1 MGVLGADSRRTLIH
15 PASQN
20 SGGKMTFWQENYH
33 FIKDVYDMR
42 HQKMAEWME
51 NVEKAIARI
60 MADKVYTSAEFKRE
74 RDNFHALCKDL
85 ERAEVKKWL
94 AQILE
99 ILMAERA
106 KDQRNNEMTQLDT
119 LIKKHEE
126 LIPTVMKTQVMVNLY
141 WRCYAYGDE
150 LKPHIEFLDGI
161 MLSSTRDIAPSCVEN
176 VDELIERQEKSL
188 VQLETKRAVVKDL
201 IEKGKVILQ
210 NPDKPKF
217 LESHVNRIELGWDDT
232 KAKAQA
238 RLQLLNE
245 TKDAWVGYA
254 ENSETI
260 VVEFD
265 KAEEE
270 IKKVKKRFSLTAAN
284 EDLKKRQDIFNH
296 TKDTIHGLDKALN
309 DNFKCMS
316 ITVPEDKKKLVEKE
330 MKVLLE
336 RLNVV
341 EHFQDKVAKVE
352 EFVAALTE
360 FDGSLKTIDSWMQ
373 KATAELNDIK
383 NCSASMAPEDRVART
398 MDLQEDI
405 AAKVEIIKADAARE
419 LELLPQGDQVPQD
432 AKDFKDELDRIT
444 KYVLDLQKKV
454 QEECDKYSEDVKFWA
469 EYKTGIKEF
478 TPWLASSEGATTE
491 GLSKP
496 TDLDEARAL
505 HDKVHT
511 FDKACLDHL
520 KLLEA
525 ANAASQKMT
534 SHETADNEVAALR
547 ERYGKVKAVCDTW
560 VTKVDILLKEWTLLD
575 NTVTELNA
583 WVAKDK
589 TTEGENQFSLE
600 KMESTLGELKN
611 IFKERRSLWRTCK
624 LS

>member
-1 MGVLGADSRRTLIH
+1 
-15 PASQN
+15 
-20 SGGKMTFWQENYH
+20 MTFWQENYH

-85 ERAEVKKWL
+85 ERSEVKKWL

-106 KDQRNNEMTQLDT
+106 TSQKEEEFVKLDMT
-119 LIKKHEE
+119 IKKHEE
-126 LIPTVMKTQVMVNLY
+126 LIPTVMKTQVMVDLY
-141 WRCYAYGDE
+141 WKCYAYGDE

-161 MLSSTRDIAPSCVEN
+161 MLSSTRDIAPSCVEA
-176 VDELIERQEKSL
+176 VEELIERQEKSL
-188 VQLETKRAVVKDL
+188 VQLETKRGVVKDL

-217 LESHVNRIELGWDDT
+217 LESHVQRIELGWDDT
-232 KAKAQA
+232 KSKAQS

-254 ENSETI
+254 ENSEII
-260 VVEFD
+260 VQEYD

-270 IKKVKKRFSLTAAN
+270 IKKVKKRFNLEAAN
-284 EDLKKRQDIFNH
+284 VDLKKRQEIYAS
-296 TKDTIHGLDKALN
+296 TKKTIDDLEAALKA
-309 DNFKCMS
+309 NFACMS
-316 ITVPEDKKKLVEKE
+316 ITAPDDKKKLVDKE
-330 MKVLLE
+330 MKVLFE
-336 RLNVV
+336 RLTLVATFN
-341 EHFQDKVAKVE
+341 DKVTKVE
-352 EFVAALTE
+352 EFVADLTA
-360 FDGSLKTIDSWMQ
+360 FDGSLRSIDAWMGN
-373 KATAELNDIK
+373 ATGELNDIK
-383 NCSASMAPEDRVART
+383 NCSAEMAPEDRVART

-405 AAKVEIIKADAARE
+405 AAKLEIIRADVAKE
-419 LELLPQGDQVPQD
+419 QDLLPQGDQVPAD
-432 AKDFKDELDRIT
+432 AQEFKNELNRIKD
-444 KYVLDLQKKV
+444 YVENLQKNV
-454 QEECDKYSEDVKFWA
+454 QTECDKYSEDVKFWA

-478 TPWLASSEGATTE
+478 SPWLAASEAATGE
-491 GLSKP
+491 GLTKP
-496 TDLDEARAL
+496 TNLDESKAL
-505 HDKVHT
+505 WEKVHA
-511 FDKACLDHL
+511 FDKGCADHL

-534 SHETADNEVAALR
+534 SHDTADAEVAALR
-547 ERYGKVKAVCDTW
+547 ERYNKVKGVSDEW
-560 VTKVDILLKEWTLLD
+560 VKKVDVLLKEWTLLD
-575 NTVTELNA
+575 NTVTELNT

-589 TTEGENQFSLE
+589 STEGENQFSLE

-611 IFKERRSLWRTCK
+611 IFKEKEK
-624 LS
+624 LVENL